1 MPKYHYKKQII
12 TITIRSSYGD
22 TDIVILVISLLWK
35 FSRGGTLGVMVME
48 KNRKKFRTS
57 NVDIDLDVVDVLIGF
72 HPFSGNYDYIS
83 SFFRKGKI
91 ICFKTFVLYQV

>member
-1 MPKYHYKKQII
+1 
-12 TITIRSSYGD
+12 
-22 TDIVILVISLLWK
+22 
-35 FSRGGTLGVMVME
+35 ME

-57 NVDIDLDVVDVLIGF
+57 TVDIDLDVVDALIGF

>member
-35 FSRGGTLGVMVME
+35 FSRGGTLGDGHGE
-48 KNRKKFRTS
+48 KIEKS
-57 NVDIDLDVVDVLIGF
+57 LEHL
-72 HPFSGNYDYIS
+72 
-83 SFFRKGKI
+83 
-91 ICFKTFVLYQV
+91 L